1 MSELL
6 HVKAEP
12 GLTAW
17 LLRCVEYPEAMDE
30 ADDLSQPFTLR
41 ESIASVANIPE
52 SSFSLRFTAETDFL
66 TLFAFQ
72 PPDSGASFYDGSLRG
87 NRKRYGR
94 RALAD
99 WGLAV
104 LSGHAPVR
112 NLHSP
117 TGVRFG
123 ICLAGSGH
131 TISIPRAGQ
140 ENVSSLLRTV
150 SDGPELMKWM
160 REQHTRRPAPRGHR
174 LASLSLAISPL
185 PLRPYWQV

>member
-6 HVKAEP
+6 HVVAEP

-17 LLRCVEYPEAMDE
+17 FLRCVEHPDAMAE
-30 ADDLSQPFTLR
+30 ADDLSQPFTVR
-41 ESIASVANIPE
+41 ESVASVANMPE
-52 SSFSLRFTAETDFL
+52 NSFSLRFTAETDL
-66 TLFAFQ
+66 LNLFALQ
-72 PPDSGASFYDGSLRG
+72 SPESGTSFYDGSLRG

-104 LSGHAPVR
+104 LSGHARVR
-112 NLHSP
+112 NLHTP

-123 ICLAGSGH
+123 MSLAGSGH
-131 TISIPRAGQ
+131 TMPIPRAGQ

-150 SDGPELMKWM
+150 SDGSELMKWM
-160 REQHTRRPAPRGHR
+160 RKQHPRRSAPRRHR

-185 PLRPYWQV
+185 LPQPYWQL